1 MRLPVT
7 FSNHTAAARGLMMA
21 RLAARF
27 VGLAAATVLTLAAP
41 AAAETLTVEGWYA
54 AADPEASQVSSIA
67 IDRIRAEDGFALER
81 FLERDLGR
89 LRGPDGAPY
98 FDMLASPDGTPP
110 PDGLVQADIDTRV
123 SESRFTRTV
132 RECRDR
138 SLTECDDADKVEV
151 QLPCRRRI
159 LTTTVAFRLVALEA
173 NRVIASRDY
182 PQREEVSWCR
192 GDEPPRE
199 VRTVVEPWL
208 ASASSEWSRRL
219 APRFDRDRIRIRESR
234 TGMDRGL
241 GEEVRALVRLTDRD
255 PAAACAGW
263 QRLSASGTR
272 HATIA
277 FNAALCLEQ
286 AGELEAALSAYQA
299 IPMGSRREADLD
311 SAMSRVRSRLYAME
325 VEAARGG

>member
-1 MRLPVT
+1 MI
-7 FSNHTAAARGLMMA
+7 GMA
-21 RLAARF
+21 GARF
-27 VGLAAATVLTLAAP
+27 GSRAISAALLAVTAP
-41 AAAETLTVEGWYA
+41 AAAETLTVQGWYA
-54 AADPEASQVSSIA
+54 AADPEASQVDSIA
-67 IDRIRAEDGFALER
+67 IDPVRAEDGFTLER

-98 FDMLASPDGTPP
+98 FDLLASPNGTPAP
-110 PDGLVQADIDTRV
+110 EGLVQADIDTRV

-138 SLTECDDADKVEV
+138 SLTECDDADKVDV
-151 QLPCRRRI
+151 QLPCRRRT
-159 LTTTVAFRLVALEA
+159 LTTTVAFRLVALDA
-173 NRVIASRDY
+173 NRVIVSRDY
-182 PQREEVSWCR
+182 PNREEVSWCR
-192 GDEPPRE
+192 GEEPPRE
-199 VRTVVEPWL
+199 VRTVVDSWL
-208 ASASSEWSRRL
+208 ATASSEWSRRL

-234 TGMDRGL
+234 SGMERAL

-263 QRLSASGTR
+263 QRLAASGTP

-286 AGELEAALSAYQA
+286 AGELDAALAAYQA
-299 IPMGSRREADLD
+299 VPSASRRESDLD
-311 SAMSRVRSRLYAME
+311 AAVSRVRSRLYAID